1 MIRYIAIASLILGI
15 IGPGWASA
23 EFYPPPQAP
32 ADASWLPHGYGGN
45 MHVHNT
51 VCTRKKGLH
60 GFRSSPEH
68 IGAYSLPLWGWDVN
82 GFYLGPNVPS
92 PDPGMCQ
99 LPIGLIYPANG
110 PVPPQPPMSARQAR
124 H

>member
-1 MIRYIAIASLILGI
+1 MRCLWITILIAAFLVPQL
-15 IGPGWASA
+15 ALA

-32 ADASWLPHGYGGN
+32 ATASWLPHGYGGN
-45 MHVHNT
+45 MTVHNT
-51 VCTRKKGLH
+51 VCTREKGLH

-68 IGAYSLPLWGWDVN
+68 IGAWSTPLWGWDVN

-110 PVPPQPPMSARQAR
+110 PVMPPPRPMAAGRAR